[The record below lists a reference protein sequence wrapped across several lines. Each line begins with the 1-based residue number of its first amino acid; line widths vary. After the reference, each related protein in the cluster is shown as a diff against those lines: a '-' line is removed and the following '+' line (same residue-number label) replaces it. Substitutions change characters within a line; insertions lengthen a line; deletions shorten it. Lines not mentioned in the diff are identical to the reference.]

1 MTANELIDE
10 LGEFITEPLRMV
22 AGHGLLG
29 PGKPRELTETVC
41 WNGWNGE
48 DEDGICLIDFGES
61 FFQPIESRHLAQPL
75 HLTVPESV
83 FEDHVDYRAD
93 LWRAGTIVRNLCL
106 RSSFVL
112 TMATSNSNFL
122 VRFIHWSSVWVPL
135 RPWVANLQW
144 SIVWWTS
151 SKSFHLVGT
160 IAGLRSERLLGGKPK
175 AESVSSIISIPS
187 FIADISLYH

>member
-22 AGHGLLG
+22 ADHGPLKSE
-29 PGKPRELTETVC
+29 KPRELTETVC

-48 DEDGICLIDFGES
+48 DEDDICLIDFGES
-61 FFQPIESRHLAQPL
+61 FFQPIESRHLAQSL

-112 TMATSNSNFL
+112 TMATANSIFL
-122 VRFIHWSSVWVPL
+122 VRFIH
-135 RPWVANLQW
+135 
-144 SIVWWTS
+144 
-151 SKSFHLVGT
+151 
-160 IAGLRSERLLGGKPK
+160 
-175 AESVSSIISIPS
+175 
-187 FIADISLYH
+187 